1 MLSLPLLCGYSTKV
15 KNLSMENASANPS
28 LASVLHQ
35 SVQAGRHL
43 ALTSS
48 KQREQAIGSM
58 AISLRG
64 AFHDI
69 LEANTLD
76 LEASRDSDI
85 SDLLLD
91 WLKLTPERLQR
102 YIDLLHR
109 LGELSSMYGSTDLGS
124 PAGDRHSYSQVKPLG
139 TVAFIYEALPE
150 LGAIAAGMSLKTGNS
165 IILRGGT
172 EAQHTNLAISTALRI
187 GLERADFPI
196 NAIQLVDSTPSLL
209 YELLTHTQQVNL
221 AICYGRPSLIH
232 QVTQQATVSI
242 LPAAIGNCYLYWGA
256 NGSLELVRH
265 AICDSHVGEPDAVN
279 AIEKVLIHADRS
291 STSLTTLWKSLKD
304 KGFQLRGDRELVSS
318 YGEYLELAPEA
329 QWYQPYLRKVVA
341 FKSVKS
347 VDEAISTIDRYSSGH
362 ADVIVT
368 DSYLE
373 TQQFVAGINSACVY
387 INASPRFYRH
397 QRGSDRIWLGM
408 SNYHGSQRG
417 AIGLTA
423 LIATQQV
430 TMG

>member
-1 MLSLPLLCGYSTKV
+1 
-15 KNLSMENASANPS
+15 MENASANPS

-35 SVQAGRHL
+35 SVQAGRHI
-43 ALTSS
+43 AHTSS

-58 AISLRG
+58 ATALRG

-76 LEASRDSDI
+76 LEASRQSGI

-124 PAGDRHSYSQVKPLG
+124 PAGDRHSYSQVRPLG

-172 EAQHTNLAISTALRI
+172 EAQHTNQAISIALRI

-196 NAIQLVDSTPSLL
+196 DAIQLVDSTPSLL

-256 NGSLELVRH
+256 NGNLELVRH

-279 AIEKVLIHADRS
+279 AIEKVLIHTDRS
-291 STSLTTLWKSLKD
+291 STSLTTLWKSLKE
-304 KGFQLRGDRELVSS
+304 KGFQLRGDRELVAS
-318 YGEYLELAPEA
+318 YGEYLQLAPETE
-329 QWYQPYLRKVVA
+329 WHQPYLRKVVA
-341 FKSVKS
+341 FKSVQS

-362 ADVIVT
+362 ADGIIT

-373 TQQFVAGINSACVY
+373 TQQFVAGINSAYVY

-417 AIGLTA
+417 AIGLA
-423 LIATQQV
+423 SLIATQQV

>member
-1 MLSLPLLCGYSTKV
+1 
-15 KNLSMENASANPS
+15 MEHASINPS
-28 LASVLHQ
+28 LASILDQ
-35 SVQAGRHL
+35 SDRAGRQL
-43 ALTSS
+43 SVTNS
-48 KQREQAIGSM
+48 KQREQAIGAM
-58 AISLRG
+58 ATAIR
-64 AFHDI
+64 AAAQDI

-76 LEASRDSDI
+76 LEASRESGI
-85 SDLLLD
+85 SELLLE

-109 LGELSSMYGSTDLGS
+109 LGELSSTSGNNDPGSQ
-124 PAGDRHSYSQVKPLG
+124 ANDRHRYSQVKPLG
-139 TVAFIYEALPE
+139 TIALIYEALPE
-150 LGAIAAGMSLKTGNS
+150 LAIIAAGMSLKTGNS
-165 IILRGGT
+165 LILRGGR
-172 EAQHTNLAISTALRI
+172 EAQHTNLAIETALKT
-187 GLERADFPI
+187 GLEQVNFPQNAVQLI
-196 NAIQLVDSTPSLL
+196 NSDP
-209 YELLTHTQQVNL
+209 ELLSALLTNTQQVNL
-221 AICYGRPSLIH
+221 VIPYGRPSLIY

-256 NGSLELVRH
+256 NGDLELVRH

-279 AIEKVLIHADRS
+279 AIEKVLIHTDRS
-291 STSLTTLWKSLKD
+291 STSLTTLWKSLKE
-304 KGFQLRGDRELVSS
+304 KGFQLRGDRELVAS
-318 YGEYLELAPEA
+318 YGEYLQLAPETE
-329 QWYQPYLRKVVA
+329 WHQPYLRKVVA
-341 FKSVKS
+341 FKSVQS

-362 ADVIVT
+362 ADGIIT

-417 AIGLTA
+417 AIGLA
-423 LIATQQV
+423 SLIATQQV

>member
-1 MLSLPLLCGYSTKV
+1 MKHA
-15 KNLSMENASANPS
+15 NANPS
-28 LASVLHQ
+28 LASVLSQ
-35 SVQAGRHL
+35 SIQAGRHL

-48 KQREQAIGSM
+48 KQREQAIESM
-58 AISLRG
+58 ATALRRS
-64 AFHDI
+64 FHDI

-76 LEASRDSDI
+76 LEANRELGI

-102 YIDLLHR
+102 YIDLLYR
-109 LGELSSMYGSTDLGS
+109 LGELSLIYSNTDQGSQV
-124 PAGDRHSYSQVKPLG
+124 GDRHSYSQVKPLG
-139 TVAFIYEALPE
+139 TIAFIYEALPE
-150 LGAIAAGMSLKTGNS
+150 LGAIAAGMSLKKGNS

-172 EAQHTNLAISTALRI
+172 EARHTNFAIALALRI
-187 GLERADFPI
+187 GLEQTDLPP
-196 NAIQLVDSTPSLL
+196 NAIQIIDSSPSLL
-209 YELLTHTQQVNL
+209 YELLTRTQQINL
-221 AICYGRPSLIH
+221 AICYGSPSLIH

-256 NGSLELVRH
+256 NGNLELVRH
-265 AICDSHVGEPDAVN
+265 VICDSHVGEPDAVN
-279 AIEKVLIHADRS
+279 AIEKVLIHTDRS
-291 STSLTTLWKSLKD
+291 LTSLTTLWKSLKD
-304 KGFQLRGDRELVSS
+304 KGFQLHGDRELVSNYS
-318 YGEYLELAPEA
+318 EYLQLAQDDE
-329 QWYQPYLRKVVA
+329 WYQPYLRKIIA

-347 VDEAISTIDRYSSGH
+347 VEEAIETIDRYSSGH
-362 ADVIVT
+362 ADCIVT

-397 QRGSDRIWLGM
+397 QRGCDRIWLGM

-417 AIGLTA
+417 AIGLAA
-423 LIATQQV
+423 LMATQKV

>member
-1 MLSLPLLCGYSTKV
+1 LPFSIITIWLFDQGSE
-15 KNLSMENASANPS
+15 LSMEHASTNPS
-28 LASVLHQ
+28 LATVLEQ
-35 SVQAGRHL
+35 SVQAGRYL
-43 ALTSS
+43 SLTSS

-58 AISLRG
+58 AAALR
-64 AFHDI
+64 ASFNDI

-76 LEASRDSDI
+76 LEASRGLEI
-85 SDLLLD
+85 SDLLLE

-102 YIDLLHR
+102 CIDLLAH
-109 LGELSSMYGSTDLGS
+109 LGELSSTYGGGDPGS
-124 PAGDRHSYSQVKPLG
+124 QVSDRHRYSQVKPLG

-150 LGAIAAGMSLKTGNS
+150 LGVIAVGMGFKTGNS
-165 IILRGGT
+165 IILRGSA
-172 EAQHTNLAISTALRI
+172 EARHTNLAIYIALRM
-187 GLERADFPI
+187 GLEQASFPQD
-196 NAIQLVDSTPSLL
+196 AVQLVSSDPSVL

-256 NGSLELVRH
+256 NGNLELVRH

-279 AIEKVLIHADRS
+279 AIEKVLIHSDRS
-291 STSLTTLWKSLKD
+291 STSLTMLWKSLKEN
-304 KGFQLRGDRELVSS
+304 GFRLCGDRELVSK
-318 YGEYLELAPEA
+318 YGEYLQLAQEGE
-329 QWYQPYLRKVVA
+329 WHQPYLRKTIA
-341 FKSVKS
+341 FKSVQN
-347 VDEAISTIDRYSSGH
+347 VDEAIATIDLDSSGH
-362 ADVIVT
+362 ADCIVT

-373 TQQFVAGINSACVY
+373 TQQFVAGINSASVY

-408 SNYHGSQRG
+408 SNYHGSQGG

>member
-1 MLSLPLLCGYSTKV
+1 
-15 KNLSMENASANPS
+15 MEHASANPS
-28 LASVLHQ
+28 LASVLYQ
-35 SVQAGRHL
+35 SVQAGRYL

-48 KQREQAIGSM
+48 KQREQAIVSM
-58 AISLRG
+58 AAALG
-64 AFHDI
+64 AAAQDI

-76 LEASRDSDI
+76 LEASREVGI

-102 YIDLLHR
+102 YIYLLHR
-109 LGELSSMYGSTDLGS
+109 LGELASVYGTSDLGS
-124 PAGDRHSYSQVKPLG
+124 QSSDRHSYSQVKPLG

-150 LGAIAAGMSLKTGNS
+150 LGAIAAGMSIKTGNS
-165 IILRGGT
+165 IILRGGA
-172 EAQHTNLAISTALRI
+172 EAEHTNLAISIALRI
-187 GLERADFPI
+187 GLEQANLPP
-196 NAIQLVDSTPSLL
+196 NAVQLVNSSPSIL

-221 AICYGRPSLIH
+221 VIPYGRPSLIH

-256 NGSLELVRH
+256 NGNLELVRH

-279 AIEKVLIHADRS
+279 AIEKVLVHSDRS
-291 STSLTTLWKSLKD
+291 STSLTMLWKSLKD
-304 KGFQLRGDRELVSS
+304 KGFELHGDRELVAN
-318 YGEYLELAPEA
+318 YGEYLKLAQDGE
-329 QWYQPYLRKVVA
+329 WYQPYLRKIIA
-341 FKSVKS
+341 FKSVRS
-347 VDEAISTIDRYSSGH
+347 VDEAIATIDRYSSGH
-362 ADVIVT
+362 ADCIVT

-417 AIGLTA
+417 AIGLAA
-423 LIATQQV
+423 LMATQQV

>member
-1 MLSLPLLCGYSTKV
+1 MKHA
-15 KNLSMENASANPS
+15 NANPS
-28 LASVLHQ
+28 LASVLSQ
-35 SVQAGRHL
+35 SIQAGRHL

-48 KQREQAIGSM
+48 KQREQAIGAM
-58 AISLRG
+58 ATALRG
-64 AFHDI
+64 SFHDI

-76 LEASRDSDI
+76 LEANRELGI

-102 YIDLLHR
+102 YIDLLYR
-109 LGELSSMYGSTDLGS
+109 LGEIASMYSNTDQGSQV
-124 PAGDRHSYSQVKPLG
+124 GDRHSYSQVKPLG
-139 TVAFIYEALPE
+139 TIAFIYEALPE

-172 EAQHTNLAISTALRI
+172 EARHTNLAIALALRI
-187 GLERADFPI
+187 GLEQTDLPPD
-196 NAIQLVDSTPSLL
+196 AIQIIDSSPSLL
-209 YELLTHTQQVNL
+209 YELLTRTQQINL
-221 AICYGRPSLIH
+221 AICYGSPSLIH
-232 QVTQQATVSI
+232 QVTQQATVSV

-256 NGSLELVRH
+256 NGNLELVRH

-279 AIEKVLIHADRS
+279 AIEKVLIHTDRS
-291 STSLTTLWKSLKD
+291 LTSLTTLWKSLKD
-304 KGFQLRGDRELVSS
+304 KGFQLHGDRELVSNYS
-318 YGEYLELAPEA
+318 EYLQLAQNDE
-329 QWYQPYLRKVVA
+329 WYQPYLRKIIA

-347 VDEAISTIDRYSSGH
+347 VDEAIETIDRYSSGH
-362 ADVIVT
+362 ADCIVT

-397 QRGSDRIWLGM
+397 QRGCDRIWLGM

-417 AIGLTA
+417 AIGLAA
-423 LIATQQV
+423 LMATQKV

>member
-1 MLSLPLLCGYSTKV
+1 MKHA
-15 KNLSMENASANPS
+15 NANPS
-28 LASVLHQ
+28 LASVLSQ
-35 SVQAGRHL
+35 SIQAGRHL

-48 KQREQAIGSM
+48 KQREQAIESM
-58 AISLRG
+58 ATALRRS
-64 AFHDI
+64 FHDI

-76 LEASRDSDI
+76 LEANRELGI

-102 YIDLLHR
+102 YIDLLYR
-109 LGELSSMYGSTDLGS
+109 LGELSLIYSNTDQGSQV
-124 PAGDRHSYSQVKPLG
+124 GDRHSYSQVKPLG
-139 TVAFIYEALPE
+139 TIAFIYEALPE

-172 EAQHTNLAISTALRI
+172 EARHTNFAIALALRI
-187 GLERADFPI
+187 GLEQTDLPP
-196 NAIQLVDSTPSLL
+196 NAIQIIDSSPSLL
-209 YELLTHTQQVNL
+209 YELLTRTQQINL
-221 AICYGRPSLIH
+221 AICYGSPSLIH

-256 NGSLELVRH
+256 NGNLELVRH
-265 AICDSHVGEPDAVN
+265 VICDSHVGEPDAVN
-279 AIEKVLIHADRS
+279 AIEKVLIHTDRS
-291 STSLTTLWKSLKD
+291 LTSLTTLWKSLKD
-304 KGFQLRGDRELVSS
+304 KGFQLHGDRELVSNYS
-318 YGEYLELAPEA
+318 EYLQLAQDDE
-329 QWYQPYLRKVVA
+329 WYQPYLRKIIA

-347 VDEAISTIDRYSSGH
+347 VEEAIETIDRYSSGH
-362 ADVIVT
+362 ADCIVT

-397 QRGSDRIWLGM
+397 QRGCDRIWLGM

-417 AIGLTA
+417 AIGLAA
-423 LIATQQV
+423 LMATQKV

>member
-1 MLSLPLLCGYSTKV
+1 MEHASTNPNLASILDQSVRAGRYLSLT
-15 KNLSMENASANPS
+15 N
-28 LASVLHQ
+28 
-35 SVQAGRHL
+35 
-43 ALTSS
+43 S

-58 AISLRG
+58 ATALR
-64 AFHDI
+64 ASFNDI

-76 LEASRDSDI
+76 LEASRELEI
-85 SDLLLD
+85 SDLLLE
-91 WLKLTPERLQR
+91 WLKLTPARLQR
-102 YIDLLHR
+102 CIDLLAH
-109 LGELSSMYGSTDLGS
+109 LGELSSIYGSGDPGS
-124 PAGDRHSYSQVKPLG
+124 QASDRHRYSQVKPLG

-150 LGAIAAGMSLKTGNS
+150 LGVIAVGMGLKTGNS
-165 IILRGGT
+165 IILRGSA
-172 EAQHTNLAISTALRI
+172 EARHTNIAIATALRM
-187 GLERADFPI
+187 GLEHADFPKGI
-196 NAIQLVDSTPSLL
+196 IGVVDSDPSLL

-256 NGSLELVRH
+256 NGNLELVRH
-265 AICDSHVGEPDAVN
+265 AICDSHIGEPDAVN

-291 STSLTTLWKSLKD
+291 STSLMTLWKSLQD
-304 KGFQLRGDRELVSS
+304 NGFRLRGDRELVSK
-318 YGEYLELAPEA
+318 YGEYLQLAQPGE
-329 QWYQPYLRKVVA
+329 WHQPYLRKTIA

-347 VDEAISTIDRYSSGH
+347 VDEAIATIDLHSSGH
-362 ADVIVT
+362 ADCIVT

-373 TQQFVAGINSACVY
+373 TQQFVAGINSASVY
-387 INASPRFYRH
+387 INASPRFYRY

-417 AIGLTA
+417 AIGLSA

>member
-1 MLSLPLLCGYSTKV
+1 
-15 KNLSMENASANPS
+15 MEHASANPS
-28 LASVLHQ
+28 LASVLYR
-35 SVQAGRHL
+35 SVQAGRYL
-43 ALTSS
+43 ALTNS
-48 KQREQAIGSM
+48 KQREQAIESM
-58 AISLRG
+58 AAALGS
-64 AFHDI
+64 AFQDI

-76 LEASRDSDI
+76 LEASREVGI
-85 SDLLLD
+85 SDLLLE

-109 LGELSSMYGSTDLGS
+109 LGELASVYGSSDLGS
-124 PAGDRHSYSQVKPLG
+124 QASDRHSYSQVKPLG

-150 LGAIAAGMSLKTGNS
+150 LGAIAAGMSIKTGNS
-165 IILRGGT
+165 IILRGGAET
-172 EAQHTNLAISTALRI
+172 QHTNLAISIALKI
-187 GLERADFPI
+187 GLEQADMPP
-196 NAIQLVDSTPSLL
+196 NAVQLVNSSPSIL
-209 YELLTHTQQVNL
+209 YELLTNTQQVNL
-221 AICYGRPSLIH
+221 VIPYGRPSLIH

-256 NGSLELVRH
+256 NGNLELVRH

-279 AIEKVLIHADRS
+279 AIEKVLVHTDRS

-304 KGFQLRGDRELVSS
+304 KGFQLHGDRELVSN
-318 YGEYLELAPEA
+318 YGEYLKLAQDGE
-329 QWYQPYLRKVVA
+329 WYQPYLRKIIA
-341 FKSVKS
+341 FKSVRS

-362 ADVIVT
+362 ADCIVT

-417 AIGLTA
+417 AIGLAA
-423 LIATQQV
+423 LMATQQV

>member
-1 MLSLPLLCGYSTKV
+1 MEHAST
-15 KNLSMENASANPS
+15 NPN
-28 LASVLHQ
+28 LASILHQ
-35 SVQAGRHL
+35 SVEAGRYL
-43 ALTSS
+43 SLTSS
-48 KQREQAIGSM
+48 KQREQAIESM
-58 AISLRG
+58 ATALRG
-64 AFHDI
+64 AFYDI

-76 LEASRDSDI
+76 LEASRELGI
-85 SDLLLD
+85 SDLLLE

-109 LGELSSMYGSTDLGS
+109 LGELSSAYGNTDLGS
-124 PAGDRHSYSQVKPLG
+124 QASDRHRYSQVKPLG

-165 IILRGGT
+165 VILRGGA
-172 EAQHTNLAISTALRI
+172 EAQNTNRAIETALRM
-187 GLERADFPI
+187 GLEQAEFPQ
-196 NAIQLVDSTPSLL
+196 AAVQLIDPDPSLL

-221 AICYGRPSLIH
+221 VIPYGRPSLIH

-256 NGSLELVRH
+256 NGDMELVRH

-279 AIEKVLIHADRS
+279 AIEKVLIHTDRG
-291 STSLTTLWKSLKD
+291 STSLTMLWKNLKE
-304 KGFQLRGDRELVSS
+304 KGFQLRGDRELVAN
-318 YGEYLELAPEA
+318 YGEYLQLAQEGEW
-329 QWYQPYLRKVVA
+329 QHPYLRKIIA
-341 FKSVKS
+341 FKSVKG
-347 VDEAISTIDRYSSGH
+347 VDEAIATIDRFSSGH
-362 ADVIVT
+362 TDCIVT

-417 AIGLTA
+417 AIGLAA
-423 LIATQQV
+423 LMATQQV

>member
-1 MLSLPLLCGYSTKV
+1 
-15 KNLSMENASANPS
+15 MEHASINTS
-28 LASVLHQ
+28 LASILYQ
-35 SVQAGRHL
+35 SDQAGRYL
-43 ALTSS
+43 SLTNS

-58 AISLRG
+58 ATALG
-64 AFHDI
+64 WAFQDI

-76 LEASRDSDI
+76 LEASRELGI
-85 SDLLLD
+85 SDLLLE

-109 LGELSSMYGSTDLGS
+109 LGELSSVYGNTDIGS
-124 PAGDRHSYSQVKPLG
+124 QVNDRHRYSQVKPLG

-150 LGAIAAGMSLKTGNS
+150 LAIIVAGMTIKTGNS
-165 IILRGGT
+165 IILRGGA
-172 EAQHTNLAISTALRI
+172 ESQNTNLAITTALKT
-187 GLERADFPI
+187 GLEQVDFPL
-196 NAIQLVDSTPSLL
+196 NSVQLIDSNPSLL

-221 AICYGRPSLIH
+221 VIPYGRPSLIH

-256 NGSLELVRH
+256 NGDMELVRH

-279 AIEKVLIHADRS
+279 AIEKVLIHTDRG
-291 STSLTTLWKSLKD
+291 STSLTMLWKNLKE
-304 KGFQLRGDRELVSS
+304 KGFQLRGDRELVNN
-318 YGEYLELAPEA
+318 YGEYLQLAQEGE
-329 QWYQPYLRKVVA
+329 WHHPYLRKTIA
-341 FKSVKS
+341 FKSVQG
-347 VDEAISTIDRYSSGH
+347 VDEAIATIDRFSSGH
-362 ADVIVT
+362 ADCIVT

-373 TQQFVAGINSACVY
+373 TQQFVAGINSAAVY

-417 AIGLTA
+417 AIGLSA